1 MKFIGRYRFVAFSGR
16 YVQYLRKLQIS
27 ILDSVCSFFY
37 DIPSHRKFFFRWSF
51 YYTARCETHRDYWEI
66 ILHVLCHR
74 WRTAQSHNESRRV
87 AQQPFKPP
95 MNFSVINYDSGK
107 CIGEYL
113 RMFDNLK
120 CNLGGFWHFS
130 ISFHEYYCRFKA

>member
-1 MKFIGRYRFVAFSGR
+1 LLQNCVSSEFLFQVVILFLCVLWNAGRPLGN
-16 YVQYLRKLQIS
+16 
-27 ILDSVCSFFY
+27 
-37 DIPSHRKFFFRWSF
+37 
-51 YYTARCETHRDYWEI
+51 I

-74 WRTAQSHNESRRV
+74 WRTAQSRNESRRV

-113 RMFDNLK
+113 RMSDNWK
-120 CNLGGFWHFS
+120 RNLGGFWHLL
-130 ISFHEYYCRFKA
+130 ISFQEYYCRFMAWVRNISVKTQKFQVKIVKNRN